1 MCLCLFHFLVAE
13 PVEQV
18 LPRQRTERDDQ
29 TGRVENVSITRIL
42 RFFGLEYTSYCR
54 FLGVKTNKNFPSLSC
69 SSSFP
74 EIRYFQGE
82 DVRTKLTDI
91 LFCYGR
97 ENEQL
102 LYKQVGLRWFSTDP
116 WLSC

>member
-1 MCLCLFHFLVAE
+1 MCLCLFHLLVAE

-29 TGRVENVSITRIL
+29 TGCVENVSSTQIL
-42 RFFGLEYTSYCR
+42 CFFGLEYISYCR
-54 FLGVKTNKNFPSLSC
+54 FSWVNMNKNFPSLSC

-74 EIRYFQGE
+74 EIRYFQDE
-82 DVRTKLTDI
+82 DVRAKLTDI

-102 LYKQVGLRWFSTDP
+102 LYKQVGLRCFLTDP